1 MKRTTA
7 MGLVVLVFLA
17 GLAGGVL
24 GARLVLL
31 GNPPPQLRDHIGAP
45 PLDRYFQHRDL
56 DLSTEQRERI
66 REVFRRQRA
75 RFEELHRELRP
86 RVESLMEEIDLEVER
101 ILTPE
106 QLEHYRSRPKHWRR
120 SPPDPRR
127 HGPGHPHERSDPPRS
142 PEPPSDAPPV

>member
-1 MKRTTA
+1 MRRSTA

-24 GARLVLL
+24 GARLMHV
-31 GNPPPQLRDHIGAP
+31 GSVSPQMREHLGAP

-56 DLSTEQRERI
+56 DLSADQREQMRQL
-66 REVFRRQRA
+66 FRRQRS

-86 RVESLMEEIDLEVER
+86 RVESLMEEIDREVEG

-106 QLEHYRSRPKHWRR
+106 QLERYRNRPKHWRR
-120 SPPDPRR
+120 GPRDPRDHPR
-127 HGPGHPHERSDPPRS
+127 RPPNRPRGPPHTPD
-142 PEPPSDAPPV
+142 PPSDAPPG